1 MKFSRTIIS
10 ASLFIVMLLG
20 GPSSA
25 GSQGASG
32 ENTFSVLLSPDNLL
46 TVRAEN
52 IALEEVL
59 AEVAEQAFIK
69 ISFHGPAKESV
80 RMEFSDLPLEE
91 GLRRLTKKFNS
102 VFVYGQ
108 AKGGNA
114 GSRIEEV
121 IIYAKSDTGLANKPI
136 IMVPQRSKGIQLEER
151 SGEALSTPNGERL
164 PDSNPGQEEQVVG
177 VKLDPEKET
186 AVVDLGKILL
196 NEEDED
202 AKVMAA
208 ERMGDLGN
216 EMALVP
222 LMHALGDKNPTVR
235 KSAADALSRIGGEH
249 VKKAL
254 ERSLTH
260 ENPNLRESAA
270 EILERIEAAES
281 AGE

>member
-1 MKFSRTIIS
+1 MKLPRTIIS
-10 ASLFIVMLLG
+10 TGLFVLVLLTG
-20 GPSSA
+20 SASA
-25 GSQGASG
+25 GSEAARGG
-32 ENTFSVLLSPDNLL
+32 KTFSVLLSPDNLL

-59 AEVAEQAFIK
+59 AEIANQASIK
-69 ISFHGPAKESV
+69 ISFHGPAKQSV

-91 GLRRLTKKFNS
+91 GLRRLTKNFNS
-102 VFVYGQ
+102 VFVYGPVS
-108 AKGGNA
+108 GGNT

-121 IIYAKSDTGLANKPI
+121 IIYAKSDTGLPNKPI
-136 IMVPQRSKGIQLEER
+136 VMVPERAKGTSLEKR
-151 SGEALSTPNGERL
+151 SGEGFPTRDEESL
-164 PDSNPGQEEQVVG
+164 PSFNQGQQEHVVG
-177 VKLDPEKET
+177 AQLDPENAR

-222 LMHALGDKNPTVR
+222 LMHALGDKSPTVR

-260 ENPNLRESAA
+260 ENPDLRESAA
-270 EILERIEAAES
+270 EILERIEATESGAE
-281 AGE
+281 